1 MTVGGD
7 LTHARA
13 KEPLPMLGYGPR
25 FCGTF
30 HGMSMHQEWFRF
42 DAYPL
47 LPAFVLFRFEVRETV
62 CDILPRLKSWA
73 SSGELL
79 AGWHDSRRVYPCE
92 FLLRLSTGCRS
103 SHLHDRRCMTLTH
116 PRLSL
121 SVLSASP
128 CQGAPALSSTR
139 LSLDTCARS
148 RAP

>member
-62 CDILPRLKSWA
+62 CNSWLWSTVNEEDQQRFMSIWETQSVQYIWKPPEAHPVAQGLP
-73 SSGELL
+73 
-79 AGWHDSRRVYPCE
+79 SR
-92 FLLRLSTGCRS
+92 
-103 SHLHDRRCMTLTH
+103 HK
-116 PRLSL
+116 
-121 SVLSASP
+121 
-128 CQGAPALSSTR
+128 
-139 LSLDTCARS
+139 
-148 RAP
+148 